1 MNIQSLWRQNDA
13 ILAIKHYIDLPD
25 GEYIKNEF
33 FNTKESIWALFILF
47 EKCETMEQRI
57 EKLKSNLSEVKHES
71 KIDKIESKTPWTAGL
86 ILGAV
91 AEGGM

>member
-1 MNIQSLWRQNDA
+1 
-13 ILAIKHYIDLPD
+13 
-25 GEYIKNEF
+25 
-33 FNTKESIWALFILF
+33 
-47 EKCETMEQRI
+47 MEQRI

-91 AEGGM
+91 AEGSM